1 MLKSNTGGG
10 AVRGFL
16 GQWLANVGV
25 TDSSS
30 SSSIRAGTN
39 GGALVVEADMVDMG
53 WT

>member
-10 AVRGFL
+10 AIGGFF
-16 GQWLANVGV
+16 GQWLANIRVI
-25 TDSSS
+25 DSLSS
-30 SSSIRAGTN
+30 GLIQAGTN